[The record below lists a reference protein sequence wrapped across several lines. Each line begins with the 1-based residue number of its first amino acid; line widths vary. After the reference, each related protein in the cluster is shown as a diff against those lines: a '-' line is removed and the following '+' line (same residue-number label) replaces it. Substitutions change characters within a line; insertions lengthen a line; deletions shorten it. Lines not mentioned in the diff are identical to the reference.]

1 VGSFPGAR
9 SGDADGLDE
18 VRFGSS
24 RPPGHGR
31 PGWLLIAAAGAAVI
45 AVIAVVVAVALSGH
59 KHKPSVTSIARPT
72 VRPAPPVVL
81 PTAPVTQA
89 GHRLLGVTA
98 GWELLGYGPGQVV
111 RIEFARG
118 RIERTAVP
126 ALLSSGPLS
135 FVAGPSQ
142 VIIRPL
148 DFVPGY
154 LVPDGHPARSLSGVL
169 SHGGTL
175 IPGPRPGTAWYQSGY
190 QAGSLWLVRMDGTR
204 TGTSL
209 RLPGHGGAQVI
220 PDGRGY
226 ALAVGVR
233 TGELYDVGPQGIRRF
248 AGTLAAVGPASWLIV
263 PCRDHRYCSDVV
275 VNSATGARRVLP
287 GRAAGPAAAPP
298 VIGAPGVIAPDGSA
312 AALLRAGR
320 GGQVTLHLLNLVNG
334 RDHRIDVTLDQGS
347 AGARTLAWSPDSRWL
362 FVVAA
367 NGTLAAV
374 NARTQHIENIGA
386 KIPSVSQI
394 AIRNSPPASQ

>member
-9 SGDADGLDE
+9 SADADGFDE

-24 RPPGHGR
+24 RPPGRGR
-31 PGWLLIAAAGAAVI
+31 PGWLLIAAGAAVI
-45 AVIAVVVAVALSGH
+45 AVIAVVSVAISGH
-59 KHKPSVTSIARPT
+59 KHKPHVASVARPT

-81 PTAPVTQA
+81 PTASVTQA

-118 RIERTAVP
+118 RIERTTVP

-135 FVAGPSQ
+135 FVVGPGQ

-154 LVPDGHPARSLSGVL
+154 LVPDGHPARVLSGVL

-190 QAGSLWLVRMDGTR
+190 QAGSLSLVRTDGTR
-204 TGTSL
+204 AGTSL
-209 RLPGHGGAQVI
+209 RLPHGGAQVI

-226 ALAVGVR
+226 ALALGIHS
-233 TGELYDVGPQGIRRF
+233 GELYDTGPRGVRRIT
-248 AGTLAAVGPASWLIV
+248 GTLTAVGPASWLIV
-263 PCRDHRYCSDVV
+263 QCRPDRRCSDVV
-275 VNSATGARRVLP
+275 VNSATGARHSLP
-287 GRAAGPAAAPP
+287 GRIPSPAAAPP

-312 AALLRAGR
+312 AALLRAGP
-320 GGQVTLHLLNLVNG
+320 GGRLTLQLLNLRNG
-334 RDHRIDVTLDQGS
+334 RDHRISVTLYQGS
-347 AGARTLAWSPDSRWL
+347 AGIQTLAWSPDSRWL
-362 FVVAA
+362 FAVAA

-374 NARTQHIENIGA
+374 NARTRHIENIGVNV
-386 KIPSVSQI
+386 PSVSQI
-394 AIRNSPPASQ
+394 AIRNSPPASH